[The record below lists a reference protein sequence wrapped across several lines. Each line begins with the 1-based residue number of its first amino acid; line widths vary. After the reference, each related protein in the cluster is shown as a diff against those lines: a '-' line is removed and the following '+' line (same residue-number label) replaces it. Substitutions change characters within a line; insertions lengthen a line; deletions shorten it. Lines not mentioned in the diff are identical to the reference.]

1 VAGRSTGERGAR
13 PNERGEQ
20 NDARAAIEGEVDG
33 AITLS
38 AQSQVVCSSGN
49 RVRCD
54 PPDWQFTHA
63 SARVGGEF
71 VTIRGRRNFCVHLRI
86 AEILKAEAIGVRW
99 YQREQRFT

>member
-1 VAGRSTGERGAR
+1 MARSHYQRSRRSCVPQETGL
-13 PNERGEQ
+13 
-20 NDARAAIEGEVDG
+20 G
-33 AITLS
+33 AIHLIG
-38 AQSQVVCSSGN
+38 SSRN
-49 RVRCD
+49 
-54 PPDWQFTHA
+54 A